1 MNLKR
6 KHLITGG
13 TLVALMLVSASAV
26 TFKAQSDEVKSA
38 NTKLTQT
45 IKQYKSAEEYY
56 YKEVKPH
63 NVLSKEYRVNLDKFK
78 TMENEI
84 NHNPKTKTLLR
95 NSSIENLKTKL
106 NKEKLETSGIEKE
119 ISNSNDVIVRVKE
132 ISTPVSPTSGVLNKG
147 VSTKTVNELTNLAST
162 NKVDIKTYTKDL
174 NTQSTSRESLDLK
187 QSTLSKGSEDS
198 ITNKDIDDLNNLLA
212 NIKNKDEHKN
222 YEVKVQDIKVKYENH
237 QTRLQ
242 QEKARQLQIEQE
254 KARQAQIEQE
264 KAQSNSNNDKQQQPQ
279 DKQPTKDL
287 EPEQTQSS
295 NSSQTNQSQ
304 TSIPS
309 SGLYI
314 KGVHTNLQS
323 WAANPEGDQAPVFTN
338 SGYILNMS
346 GVPANYICV
355 DITNSSGMG
364 YSILGLSNGDEVFIN
379 GVRYVASTRVTV
391 PYKNATT
398 NMIPQGYDAYLQTCN
413 TPKPTV
419 AMTIIGLKLA

>member
-38 NTKLTQT
+38 NITQT

-132 ISTPVSPTSGVLNKG
+132 ISTPVSPTEGVLNKG
-147 VSTKTVNELTNLAST
+147 VSTKTVNELANLAST

-174 NTQSTSRESLDLK
+174 NIQSTSRESLDLK

-242 QEKARQLQIEQE
+242 QEKAL
-254 KARQAQIEQE
+254 QAQIEQE
-264 KAQSNSNNDKQQQPQ
+264 KSQSNSNNDKQQQPQ

-314 KGVHTNLQS
+314 KGVHTNLQY

-346 GVPANYICV
+346 SVPANYICV

-391 PYKNATT
+391 PYENATT
-398 NMIPQGYDAYLQTCN
+398 SMIPQGYDAYLQTCN
-413 TPKPTV
+413 TPLPTV